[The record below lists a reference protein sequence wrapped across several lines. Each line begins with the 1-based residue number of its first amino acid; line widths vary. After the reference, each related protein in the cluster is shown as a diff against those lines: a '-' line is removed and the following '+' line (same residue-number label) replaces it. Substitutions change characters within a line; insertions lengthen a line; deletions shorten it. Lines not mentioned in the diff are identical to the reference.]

1 MRLVADSFAWP
12 FRGNRLATWVPGL
25 VTVLLLP
32 VLFIPLLG
40 YAIAATRAAEHDPSQ
55 GPPPWQISLRLLS
68 EGFWTSLV
76 VILTVLPFAIAL
88 NPLAAALRA
97 ATRGEPYA
105 HVIALLVLAL
115 PWGLIVLLLMPHAT
129 AAFAASA
136 DPRDLFNVPAAL
148 RGVRRDFMTWNVSAA
163 AMVTA
168 WAIGIAC
175 VGVLCVGIVPGV
187 FYAILVSAHAAAALQ
202 REGPRPAA
210 R

>member
-1 MRLVADSFAWP
+1 MRLVAGSFAWP
-12 FRGNRLATWVPGL
+12 FRATFGSTWLPGL
-25 VTVLLLP
+25 LSVLLLP
-32 VLFIPLLG
+32 ALFIPLLG
-40 YAIAATRAAEHDPSQ
+40 YAIAATRAAEHDPPE
-55 GPPPWQISLRLLS
+55 PPPSWQISLRLLS
-68 EGFWTSLV
+68 DGFWMSLL
-76 VILTVLPFAIAL
+76 ILLTALPWAIAL
-88 NPLAAALRA
+88 PPLAAWLGA

-115 PWGLIVLLLMPHAT
+115 PWGIVALLVIPHST
-129 AAFAASA
+129 AAFAASG
-136 DPRDLFNVPAAL
+136 DPRDLFDIRASV
-148 RGVRRDFMTWNVSAA
+148 RGVRDDFMTWNVAAA

-175 VGVLCVGIVPGV
+175 AGLLCVGIVPGV